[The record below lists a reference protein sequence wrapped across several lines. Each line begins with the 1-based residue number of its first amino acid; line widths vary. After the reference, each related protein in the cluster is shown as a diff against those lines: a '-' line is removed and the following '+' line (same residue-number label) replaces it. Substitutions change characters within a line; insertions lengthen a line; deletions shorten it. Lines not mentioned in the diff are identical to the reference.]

1 MSAPALR
8 NYRVS
13 LAGFGAYAVWVT
25 AESRRAACELA
36 EEMWSENRSTSTL
49 LHGGIAY
56 VEILDEYDEAVTS

>member
-13 LAGFGAYAVWVT
+13 LAGYGAYAVWVT
-25 AESRRAACELA
+25 AESRRAACDLA
-36 EEMWSENRSTSTL
+36 EQLWSENRSSLTVQ
-49 LHGGIAY
+49 HGGIAY